1 MLKARGGRI
10 VNVASVVA
18 EAGNAG
24 QAAYAAAKAGV
35 IGFTKAVARELAGR
49 NITVNAVAPGL
60 VATEMSAGLADSQR
74 AAYRLA
80 IPLGR
85 DAEGAEIAAAVAY
98 LASPDASYVTG
109 HVLRVNGGLYM

>member
-1 MLKARGGRI
+1 
-10 VNVASVVA
+10 
-18 EAGNAG
+18 
-24 QAAYAAAKAGV
+24 V

-60 VATEMSAGLADSQR
+60 VATELSDGISDGR
-74 AAYRLA
+74 RDAYRLA

-85 DAEGAEIAAAVAY
+85 DADRAEIAGAVAY
-98 LASPDASYVTG
+98 LTSPDAAYVTG